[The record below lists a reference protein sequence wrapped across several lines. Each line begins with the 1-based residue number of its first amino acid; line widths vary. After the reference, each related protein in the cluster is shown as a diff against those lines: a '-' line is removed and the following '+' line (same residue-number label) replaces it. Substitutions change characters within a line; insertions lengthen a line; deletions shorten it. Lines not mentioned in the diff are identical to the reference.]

1 MVRACK
7 LVQGMVPPRSSCW
20 CRCPLWT
27 ALAGHAHYISPKR
40 RACVMFVWL
49 VATPSNLGSP
59 WHFHCCDIR
68 GMLGIMAVVFEDHII
83 SEGSISHALVD
94 SRKVFKEQLQWI
106 MRIMRVGQS
115 VFCRSILSEWE
126 QRHWH
131 TSFLVVSF
139 SKVKTLSPTFG
150 GCT

>member
-1 MVRACK
+1 
-7 LVQGMVPPRSSCW
+7 
-20 CRCPLWT
+20 
-27 ALAGHAHYISPKR
+27 
-40 RACVMFVWL
+40 
-49 VATPSNLGSP
+49 
-59 WHFHCCDIR
+59 
-68 GMLGIMAVVFEDHII
+68 MAVVFEDHII
-83 SEGSISHALVD
+83 SEGSISHALVE

-106 MRIMRVGQS
+106 RRIMRVGQS